1 MLAYAGAL
9 SRRADQE
16 PPMSNGHFPISPPLL
31 AAALLWPLIRPAEAA
46 APTELFVAPI
56 GDEQASGRSVDRPFA
71 SLARARDEARALRQ
85 SGKAL
90 NGVTVWVR
98 GGAYHLTDTLTFGPE
113 DAGVAQAPLQFR
125 AYREEHPV
133 IRGGPALNGFEP
145 YRDKIRRCDLKRL
158 GLEGK
163 AFRQLFFQGKRMP
176 LARTPNLDPADIHGG
191 VWAHV
196 VEASPQGSKRSFTY
210 NPKDLDP
217 SRWARPTDGRVG
229 VFCQYDWRWNWLP
242 IEAVSAADQTLTL
255 GRDATYEFGI
265 GDRYFVE
272 GLVEELDSP
281 GEWYLDRNDWVVY
294 FWPPEPIRDGDV
306 SVPVVGDLLHF
317 KDTHDV
323 SLRGFVLEGC
333 DGNAVRMVNAD
344 RCQVTQ
350 SVLRNC
356 GAWGASIDGGG
367 ECSLVG
373 CDVSATGCGGILLG
387 GGDRKTLAPAKHFAA
402 NNVIHHVG
410 VFEKTYNTAINIGGV
425 GNVVRNNLIYDTP
438 HAGLT
443 LAGND
448 NLVELNVI
456 HHTNLQ
462 STDTGGLYSCP
473 RDWTQRGNVIR
484 HNVWHDLGGF
494 GKRSSWQ
501 PVQDGKVEYEYPH
514 FTWGIYM
521 DDPTS
526 GNTMYG
532 NVLYRVPI
540 CGMFTHGGRDCV
552 FENNVIVDCPA
563 FQAGMLWPGWDE
575 WTNVYERFRAV
586 AGPGSPYLG
595 RYPAMKG
602 YSLADGHPEAMTGH
616 KFVRNIVY
624 NTTAGTAWLRGERR
638 DPWKGE
644 NRMMLYDIR
653 MRQEDLPKNEIDHNC
668 VYAEPGLEPFVS
680 VNLPPQDGRQLSWE
694 DWRKLGVDE
703 HSQFADPRFVDPANH
718 DYRLRDDSPAL
729 KLGFKP
735 IPFDKIG
742 PYQDEL
748 RASWPVVEESD
759 ASRKA
764 QPTKRFVQLPG
775 YEPLPAREFVAR
787 GGAGNAFAKL
797 AAGKPVKVAYFGGGI
812 HYADG
817 WRAQALKWLR
827 ERYPKSQVTE
837 IDAGICDCVRG
848 SGFSVYRFAH
858 DVLQRQPDLVL
869 IDFASDDH
877 QTDVLTIQRV
887 IEGVV
892 RQAWS
897 ASDTWKA
904 NPEIDLLFVYA
915 FRDGFER
922 AYTEGLS
929 PATVSAYE
937 RVAERYGIPSV
948 NMGFPVAEQSR
959 AGKLVLKGDAAE
971 GKESFSA
978 DGVRPSATGN
988 RLYAE
993 ALARAFE
1000 QLAKAPQP
1008 APHALPKP
1016 LLADNYESARL
1027 EPITSRPAGRAGM
1040 LVGDWK
1046 ELPKDDPLWPRFAR
1060 HFDTIWFTNQPGAK
1074 LTLTFTGTEASLFD
1088 LMGPDTGQVRVTVD
1102 GKDAGT
1108 RKQVDPWSYYQ
1119 RLAAIPL
1126 ASGLP
1131 PGEHTVTVELLLD
1144 PPDRSVP
1151 IAEAKKANRYDPKL
1165 FEGVALRV
1173 AWVRVR

>member
-1 MLAYAGAL
+1 MAL
-9 SRRADQE
+9 
-16 PPMSNGHFPISPPLL
+16 LL
-31 AAALLWPLIRPAEAA
+31 ALACVPVFA
-46 APTELFVAPI
+46 APQPAELFVSLT
-56 GDEQASGRSVDRPFA
+56 GNDQAAGRSAATP
-71 SLARARDEARALRQ
+71 LATLTRARDEARALRR
-85 SGKAL
+85 SGKAP
-90 NGVTVWVR
+90 NGVAVWVR
-98 GGAYHLTDTLTFGPE
+98 GGAYHLAETLAFGAE
-113 DAGVAQAPLQFR
+113 DAGTEQAPLQFR
-125 AYREEHPV
+125 AHKDERPV
-133 IRGGPALNGFEP
+133 LRGGPAVSGFAP
-145 YRDKIRRCDLKRL
+145 YRDRVMQCDLKRL
-158 GLEGK
+158 GLQGK
-163 AFRQLFFQGKRMP
+163 AFRQLFFKGKRMP
-176 LARTPNLDPADIHGG
+176 LARTPNVDPADVYGG

-196 VEASPQGSKRSFTY
+196 VEPSPQGAKRAFTY
-210 NPKDLDP
+210 NPKDIDP
-217 SRWARPTDGRVG
+217 SRWARPTDGRIG

-242 IEAVSAADQTLTL
+242 IQAVAVEDQTLTL
-255 GRDATYEFGI
+255 GREATYEFGI

-272 GLVEELDSP
+272 GLFEELDSP
-281 GEWYLDRNDWVVY
+281 GEWYLDTKSWVVY

-306 SVPVVGDLLHF
+306 SVPVVGDLVEF

-333 DGNAVRMVNAD
+333 DGNAVRMVNAE

-350 SVLRNC
+350 SILRNC
-356 GAWGASIDGGG
+356 GAWGASIDGGA
-367 ECSLVG
+367 ECSVVG
-373 CDVSATGCGGILLG
+373 CDVYATGCGGVLLS
-387 GGDRKTLAPAKHFAA
+387 GGDRQTLTPAKHLAV

-425 GNVVRNNLIYDTP
+425 GNVARNNLVYDTP

-448 NLVELNVI
+448 NVVELNVV

-484 HNVWHDLGGF
+484 YNVWHDLGGF

-514 FTWGIYM
+514 FTWGLYM

-586 AGPGSPYLG
+586 AGPGSPYLDS
-595 RYPAMKG
+595 YPTMKG

-653 MRQEDLPKNEIDHNC
+653 MRQEDLPKNEIDYNC

-680 VNLPPQDGRQLSWE
+680 ASLPPEEAKQLAWE
-694 DWRKLGVDE
+694 DWRKLGADE

-748 RASWPVVEESD
+748 RASWPVVEESE
-759 ASRKA
+759 ASRNA
-764 QPTKRFVQLPG
+764 RPVKRFVQLPG
-775 YEPLPAREFVAR
+775 YEPIPAREFVLR
-787 GGAGNAFAKL
+787 IGAGNTFAKL

-812 HYADG
+812 HSADG
-817 WRAQALKWLR
+817 WRAQALKGLR
-827 ERYPKSQVTE
+827 EKYPASEITE
-837 IDAGICDCVRG
+837 INAGICDCVRG

-858 DVLQRQPDLVL
+858 DVLKQQPDLVL
-869 IDFASDDH
+869 VDFASDDF
-877 QTDVLTIQRV
+877 QTDARTIQRT
-887 IEGVV
+887 IEGVA
-892 RQAWS
+892 RQAW
-897 ASDTWKA
+897 KA
-904 NPEIDLLFVYA
+904 DPDIDLLFVYA
-915 FRDGFER
+915 FRLGFET
-922 AYTEGLS
+922 AYADGLS
-929 PATVSAYE
+929 PATVTAYE

-948 NMGFPVAEQSR
+948 NMGFPVAEQYR
-959 AGKLVLKGDAAE
+959 AGKLVPKGDAPE
-971 GKESFSA
+971 GNESFSA
-978 DGVRPSATGN
+978 DGVRPGPTGN

-993 ALARAFE
+993 ALTRAFE
-1000 QLAKAPQP
+1000 QLAKTPQP
-1008 APHALPKP
+1008 QPHKLPKP
-1016 LLADNYESARL
+1016 LMADNFESARL
-1027 EPITSRPAGRAGM
+1027 EPITRDM
-1040 LVGDWK
+1040 LTGDWK
-1046 ELPKDDPLWPRFAR
+1046 ELPGDDPLWPRFTR
-1060 HFDTIWFTNQPGAK
+1060 HFDTLWYTNSPGAK
-1074 LTLTFTGTEASLFD
+1074 LTVTFTGTDASLFD
-1088 LMGPDTGQVRVTVD
+1088 LMGPDTGEVKLTVD
-1102 GKDAGT
+1102 GKPAGT
-1108 RKQVDPWSYYQ
+1108 QRQVDPWSYYQ

-1126 ASGLP
+1126 ANNLP
-1131 PGEHTVTVELLLD
+1131 PGKHTVTVELLAD
-1144 PPDRSVP
+1144 PPNRDVP
-1151 IAEAKKANRYDPKL
+1151 VAEAKKSNQYDPTL
-1165 FEGVALRV
+1165 FEGVALRIG
-1173 AWVRVR
+1173 WLRVR